1 MNEDEHHSFV
11 RVDVERTKSVNETV
25 SLWAVLTL
33 IFSCNHRYI
42 IIKLVILPN
51 SHHVNIFDYSN
62 ISWCF
67 EFFWCTRTV

>member
-33 IFSCNHRYI
+33 IFSC
-42 IIKLVILPN
+42 
-51 SHHVNIFDYSN
+51 
-62 ISWCF
+62 
-67 EFFWCTRTV
+67 